1 MLLNG
6 TLAAIMFGLGLS
18 LTRAD
23 FRNLFAQPK
32 TLILGLIGQMMLLP
46 LIAWLLISLSDLSL
60 EYKMGI
66 MILSICPGGITSN
79 LVSYFMRANVAL
91 SVSLTVLNA
100 AISVFSIPLLIIWF
114 SYGLNLPAQ
123 EVDLSF
129 WETFLNISLITI
141 VPATAGV
148 FFRRKYS
155 RIGFMVNKYLNWA
168 MPVLLALIFG
178 IKFFASGAHS
188 GSQLSAGAI
197 ATLAPWVILLNVIS
211 MLAGFLYGK
220 AFRLSHRNTLTITIE
235 IGLHNTALAL
245 IVAGQKLQNPIMEQ
259 PALVYAMFS
268 FFITLV
274 VAFVL
279 SKAFPFKAPE
289 EV

>member
-178 IKFFASGAHS
+178 IKFFASSAHG

>member
-129 WETFLNISLITI
+129 WETFLNI
-141 VPATAGV
+141 
-148 FFRRKYS
+148 
-155 RIGFMVNKYLNWA
+155 
-168 MPVLLALIFG
+168 
-178 IKFFASGAHS
+178 
-188 GSQLSAGAI
+188 
-197 ATLAPWVILLNVIS
+197 
-211 MLAGFLYGK
+211 
-220 AFRLSHRNTLTITIE
+220 
-235 IGLHNTALAL
+235 
-245 IVAGQKLQNPIMEQ
+245 
-259 PALVYAMFS
+259 
-268 FFITLV
+268 
-274 VAFVL
+274 
-279 SKAFPFKAPE
+279 
-289 EV
+289 

>member
-46 LIAWLLISLSDLSL
+46 LIAWLLISISDLSL

-100 AISVFSIPLLIIWF
+100 AISVFSIPLVIIWF

-123 EVDLSF
+123 EVELSF

-141 VPATAGV
+141 VPAAAGV

-168 MPVLLALIFG
+168 MPILLAFIFG
-178 IKFFASGAHS
+178 IKFFASSAHG
-188 GSQLSAGAI
+188 GSQLSAAAI
-197 ATLAPWVILLNVIS
+197 ATLAPWVILLNVLS

-220 AFRLSHRNTLTITIE
+220 IFKLSHRNTLTITIE

-259 PALVYAMFS
+259 PALVYAIFS
-268 FFITLV
+268 FFITLL
-274 VAFVL
+274 VAFGL